1 MGLPKVQPVKHA
13 EQKIQIN
20 LIERIASKKKKVL

>member
-20 LIERIASKKKKVL
+20 LTESIASKKKKVL